1 MEAAAV
7 RAVADAN
14 AQLTPGCRFAFHLGE
29 EPGIGQNSRLL
40 LADGMINWI
49 GSSVAIVGPT
59 GPFDPQ
65 LPVWIFR
72 TGEGKPLSVLFNH
85 STHTIGTLRP
95 GVRSP
100 SFYGLA
106 AQALEEKSGA
116 RVTFLEGASGST
128 HNMNCP
134 VPEAIEKLKRDVTT
148 ALEQA
153 TEQPV
158 ERIVSVKQP
167 FHFRVRT
174 FDEGIED
181 KKVVDHC
188 TKHAPGSADAFIDV
202 FRKSRLELK
211 PQQGQE
217 RETVIGV
224 LLIGDVALVTLP
236 AEFFTGLGMEI
247 KKRSP
252 FAHTYIAELTDDF
265 VGYLPDREAHRLG
278 GYQTWMGLH
287 SYSEEGTGERM
298 VDEAVALLEKVAG
311 KTAADKR

>member
-1 MEAAAV
+1 M
-7 RAVADAN
+7 
-14 AQLTPGCRFAFHLGE
+14 
-29 EPGIGQNSRLL
+29 
-40 LADGMINWI
+40 
-49 GSSVAIVGPT
+49 
-59 GPFDPQ
+59 
-65 LPVWIFR
+65 
-72 TGEGKPLSVLFNH
+72 LFNH

-116 RVTFLEGASGST
+116 
-128 HNMNCP
+128 P
-134 VPEAIEKLKRDVTT
+134 VVFGRGLRLDPQHELPGPRRDRKTETRRHDGV
-148 ALEQA
+148 EQA

-167 FHFRVRT
+167 FRFRVRT

-181 KKVVDHC
+181 KKVVDYC
-188 TKHAPGSADAFIDV
+188 TKHAPGSADALHRRV
-202 FRKSRLELK
+202 SQVSAGAEAAA
-211 PQQGQE
+211 GQE

-252 FAHTYIAELTDDF
+252 FPHTYIAELTDDF
-265 VGYLPDREAHRLG
+265 IGYLPDREAHRLG

-287 SYSEEGTGERM
+287 SFSEEGTGERM